1 MAAPIVS
8 PVLDRPAPAI
18 YTLTE
23 IATLTVTYSDPDAKS
38 STITVTGTDAEGHA
52 AFVTVG
58 YSVTDPV
65 TLVVSDD
72 SGRVWTKQSDNGST
86 AVYKTTI

>member
-1 MAAPIVS
+1 MANPIVAG
-8 PVLDRPAPAI
+8 VLDRVAPSV
-18 YTLTE
+18 YTLAE
-23 IATLTVTYSDPDAKS
+23 VATLTVTYSDPDAKS

-72 SGRVWTKQSDNGST
+72 SGRVWVKQTDNGST